1 MTATERSRFWF
12 REGVAWIRSNP
23 DRWLHLTWLKL
34 RNFWGAYEIP
44 DNIDLY
50 VYREYAPVLR
60 APLADF
66 GLVAPLALLGAALG
80 FRRPGWVRA
89 LLVFVG
95 VYMTAVVLFFV
106 LSRYRLTVLPA
117 LFSFAGM
124 GTVELWNRG
133 KEVKRRRR
141 LTRSF
146 ALAMGLWVAF
156 ACFVSLPVRLPPD
169 DPAFKLASALGLP
182 TRGESSLEH
191 FNLGVVYARE
201 GDLAHAEEQLR
212 RAVEGE
218 PNHPRTHLELGKVL
232 AREGKTGEAIAS
244 FLRASRLEPGNATT
258 FHVLGILYKRE
269 GDRAGAERAFRQAL
283 AIDPQRKD
291 TARELDSLSR

>member
-1 MTATERSRFWF
+1 
-12 REGVAWIRSNP
+12 
-23 DRWLHLTWLKL
+23 
-34 RNFWGAYEIP
+34 
-44 DNIDLY
+44 
-50 VYREYAPVLR
+50 VLQ

-80 FRRPGWVRA
+80 FRRPGWVHA

-117 LFSFAGM
+117 LFSFAGI

-133 KEVKRRRR
+133 KEVKRRRK
-141 LTRSF
+141 LTGSF

-169 DPAFKLASALGLP
+169 DPAFKLAKAFHLP
-182 TRGESSLEH
+182 TRPENVSVEH
-191 FNLGVVYARE
+191 FNLGVVYAKE
-201 GDLAHAEEQLR
+201 GSLAQAEEQLR
-212 RAVEGE
+212 RAVEEE

-232 AREGKTGEAIAS
+232 AREGKAQEAIAA
-244 FLRASRLEPGNATT
+244 FHRASELDPANATT
-258 FHVLGILYKRE
+258 WHVLGILYKRV
-269 GDRAGAERAFRQAL
+269 GDRTDAARSFQQAL
-283 AIDPQRKD
+283 AIDPGRKD
-291 TARELDSLSR
+291 SARELASLGR